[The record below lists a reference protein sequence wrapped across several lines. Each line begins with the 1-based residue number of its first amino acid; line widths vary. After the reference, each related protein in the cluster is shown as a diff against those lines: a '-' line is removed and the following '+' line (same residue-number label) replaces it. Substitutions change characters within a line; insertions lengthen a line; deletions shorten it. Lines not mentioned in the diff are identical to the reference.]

1 MGERENAIR
10 KSGMNNT
17 DNIDYDEMEK
27 ELEKELE
34 DSLTELK
41 LLKEDKAKIGN
52 PEALGNTV
60 ANVVWDQFI
69 MQVGAVAGE
78 DFIKE
83 NRGLTLDLRNE
94 AHIQTTENF
103 EKGKIALHNNKIDNQ
118 GRYDAWQENYE
129 RDENGKIRTHTD
141 RTGKEVPTLKKGV
154 RDRFDKERPKGSAE
168 KGTDMD
174 HTVPAAELIRDP
186 GVNAHL
192 SKEDQE
198 AFANSSKNLNEMDS
212 SLNRSKGDLST
223 TDWLDTP
230 NANGQKPSEIFGLP
244 PEQEQA
250 LREKDREAREE
261 LDRIKKEG
269 EKRSIETGK
278 QSQREEAFRIGGKAL
293 RAAVMGMLAELTRTI
308 IKKLVAWLKEE
319 KKNLNTFLN
328 QVKEAIADFV
338 KNLKENLITAGKTV
352 TSTVLNAIVGPVM
365 RTVQKIWELIKQGGK
380 SVKDAIDYLNAPENQ
395 RKSFAVRMLEA
406 GKIVVAGLSGMGAL
420 VLGEVIEKGLMTVPV
435 FAVEIPLLG
444 SLASIFGIFFGAIVA
459 GIAGALV
466 LNWID
471 QVIGN
476 RVKLEN
482 TKQQIE
488 KGNDAIVVQQNLL
501 DLTQKKLA
509 GEKMVVKNTIE
520 KHHEVMHEFIKGT
533 EDNKMPY
540 KGDNDSEAWS
550 NEMNFILDQM

>member
-27 ELEKELE
+27 ELEKKLE
-34 DSLTELK
+34 DSLAELK

-60 ANVVWDQFI
+60 ANIVWDQFI
-69 MQVGAVAGE
+69 MQVGTVAGE
-78 DFIKE
+78 DFIRE

-103 EKGKIALHNNKIDNQ
+103 EKGKIASHNDKTDYQ
-118 GRYDAWQENYE
+118 GRYDDWQGNYE

-141 RTGKEVPTLKKGV
+141 RSGKEVPTLKKGA
-154 RDRFDKERPKGSAE
+154 RDRFDKGRMKGSAT

-174 HTVPAAELIRDP
+174 HTIPAAELIRDS

-192 SKEDQE
+192 SKEEQE

-212 SLNRSKGDLST
+212 RLNRSKGDLSM

-230 NANGQKPSEIFGLP
+230 NANGQKPSEIFDLP

-250 LREKDREAREE
+250 LRENDREAREE

-395 RKSFAVRMLEA
+395 GKSFAVRMLEA

-466 LNWID
+466 LNRID
-471 QVIGN
+471 RLIGN
-476 RVKLEN
+476 RVKQEN

-488 KGNDAIVVQQNLL
+488 EGNKALVVQQNLM
-501 DLTQKKLA
+501 DSTKRRLA
-509 GEKMVVKNTIE
+509 GEKMEMKNTIE
-520 KHHEVMHEFIKGT
+520 NRHEIMHEIIKET
-533 EDNKMPY
+533 EDNKMSD
-540 KGDNDSEAWS
+540 KDDNDGEAWS
-550 NEMNFILDQM
+550 KEMNFILDQM